1 MDEDIQKEMRARR
14 MNLGDPAGTGS
25 SASNIRNSADS
36 NAAMG
41 RINPSADLASE
52 SVVRQAPPINNYR
65 QAAQIADMNISL
77 GS

>member
-52 SVVRQAPPINNYR
+52 SVVR
-65 QAAQIADMNISL
+65 
-77 GS
+77 